1 MTCEILILKV
11 LNDNY
16 AYLLADKTTRQAAV
30 IDPGSAGP
38 VVRELKDKNLKLSH
52 ILLTHHHY
60 DHSGGVR
67 ELKKCFPEA
76 IIAIHKDDA
85 GHLAVKCDLKL
96 TDGDTID
103 FAGMEIEILHLPC
116 HTRGHVA
123 FRIDNALFTG
133 DTLFNAGCGKFFEG
147 TALEMLEN
155 LRRLKNLPDT
165 IDIYCGHEYTIEN
178 LECARQADPDNPE
191 LNQQLLMSRTTQSTG
206 RPLVPV
212 PLSLE
217 LQTNPFLRLNDEK
230 LQFNLKTD
238 NELDTL
244 IALYRIYYNAT
255 P

>member
-1 MTCEILILKV
+1 MRV

-16 AYLLADKTTRQAAV
+16 AYLLIDKTTDQTAV

-38 VVRELKDKNLKLSH
+38 VIKALNNKNLNLSH

-67 ELKKCFPEA
+67 ELKKLYPEA
-76 IIAIHKDDA
+76 KIAIHENDA
-85 GHLAVKCDLKL
+85 AHLTTKCDLKL
-96 TDGDTID
+96 ADGDTIT
-103 FAGMEIEILHLPC
+103 FANVVIKIIHLPC
-116 HTRGHVA
+116 HTRGHIA
-123 FRIDNALFTG
+123 FQTGEALFTG

-165 IDIYCGHEYTIEN
+165 MNIYCGHEYTIEN

-191 LNQQLLMSRTTQSTG
+191 LRQRLLMSRTTQSTG

>member
-1 MTCEILILKV
+1 MK
-11 LNDNY
+11 
-16 AYLLADKTTRQAAV
+16 
-30 IDPGSAGP
+30 
-38 VVRELKDKNLKLSH
+38 
-52 ILLTHHHY
+52 
-60 DHSGGVR
+60 
-67 ELKKCFPEA
+67 
-76 IIAIHKDDA
+76 
-85 GHLAVKCDLKL
+85 
-96 TDGDTID
+96 
-103 FAGMEIEILHLPC
+103 IEILHLPC

-123 FRIDNALFTG
+123 FRIDNDLFTG

-165 IDIYCGHEYTIEN
+165 MNIYCGHEYTIEN

-191 LNQQLLMSRTTQSTG
+191 LRQRLSMSRTTQSAG